1 MSERLASPPTTTA
14 ALRRRDLLSGGFALA
29 AVCVLLQPG
38 PAKATGRENL
48 SSRAESIVVAAA
60 LAMVGPAGEKA
71 HAAGSW
77 DPGQDVDRLLGHL
90 APDQRRLLNIAF
102 RLLDRWPKG
111 RRPFRK
117 LSVEER
123 REWLAVWRVSDNALQ
138 RSAWGVLHAA
148 CCSSFSA
155 NQPGWDRMGYPG
167 PIIGTDRPLGQTVAF
182 EWDELVP

>member
-1 MSERLASPPTTTA
+1 MSQRSAPSELPD
-14 ALRRRDLLSGGFALA
+14 LRRRDLLTGGFALA
-29 AVCVLLQPG
+29 AVCTLLQPSR
-38 PAKATGRENL
+38 ARATERNNL
-48 SSRAESIVVAAA
+48 SAKTEDIVVAAA

-71 HAAGSW
+71 YVAGTW
-77 DPGQDVDRLLGHL
+77 DPGGDIDQLLGHL

-111 RRPFRK
+111 LRPFRK

-138 RSAWGVLHAA
+138 RSAWGILHSA

-167 PIIGTDRPLGQTVAF
+167 PIVGTDRPLGQTVGF
-182 EWDELVP
+182 EWDEVVP